1 MSQNKPH
8 LVPKWIIYGFFI
20 LGLVSAISF
29 RAIIVIKKVEPA
41 LVRPVWYI
49 GAVGYMLFFLYRTYI
64 TRKRKTAIERYH
76 LIEKIKNNACLS
88 DEDREVL
95 GYLLSSLKKS
105 PEEFNY
111 FLIFIFSILAILIDI
126 LI

>member
-1 MSQNKPH
+1 MDRHKPH
-8 LVPKWIIYGFFI
+8 LVPKWVIYGFFV

-29 RAIIVIKKVEPA
+29 RAIIVLKKIEPS
-41 LVRPVWYI
+41 LVRPVWYV
-49 GAVGYMLFFLYRTYI
+49 GAVGYMLFFLYRTHI
-64 TRKRKTAIERYH
+64 TRKRKSAIQKYR
-76 LIEKIKNNACLS
+76 LIEKVKTNACLS

-95 GYLLSSLKKS
+95 GYLLSSLEKS

-111 FLIFIFSILAILIDI
+111 FLIFIISIIAVVIDI